1 MSFSQT
7 LNLQNLMSA
16 SKGIQQDNTEY
27 IRKHKIS
34 SSIRKDVERM
44 KELKSQAS
52 IAQQNEE
59 SFVELCRQECTYLF
73 MQQPGI
79 FYRLFK
85 NELDLTLLQKVV
97 DTLQQIEDGHIT
109 QHDASVNIGQLVADL
124 YTDSALKSAANL
136 DAKNQLESKPEM
148 KKPSYSIS
156 WQEYKERNLGSFQT
170 SS

>member
-1 MSFSQT
+1 
-7 LNLQNLMSA
+7 MSA

-44 KELKSQAS
+44 KELKSQTSLAK
-52 IAQQNEE
+52 QNEE

-85 NELDLTLLQKVV
+85 NELDLQLLQKVI

-136 DAKNQLESKPEM
+136 DTNNHLESKPEV
-148 KKPSYSIS
+148 KRPAYSIS
-156 WQEYKERNLGSFQT
+156 WQEYKKVHLS
-170 SS
+170 

>member
-7 LNLQNLMSA
+7 LNLQSLMSA
-16 SKGIQQDNTEY
+16 AKGVQQDNTEY

-44 KELKSQAS
+44 KELKSQYT

-85 NELDLTLLQKVV
+85 NELDLTLLQKVI

-109 QHDASVNIGQLVADL
+109 QHEASVNIGQLVADL
-124 YTDSALKSAANL
+124 YTDSALKAAANL
-136 DAKNQLESKPEM
+136 DAKNPTEAKPQPKQPTHSM
-148 KKPSYSIS
+148 S
-156 WQEYKERNLGSFQT
+156 WQEYKKNNLGCN
-170 SS
+170 

>member
-1 MSFSQT
+1 
-7 LNLQNLMSA
+7 MSA

-34 SSIRKDVERM
+34 ASIRKDVARM
-44 KELKSQAS
+44 QELKSQTS
-52 IAQQNEE
+52 LSKQNEE

-85 NELDLTLLQKVV
+85 NELDLTLLQKVI
-97 DTLQQIEDGHIT
+97 DTLQQIEDGHIN

-136 DAKNQLESKPEM
+136 DAKNQSEPKPEQ
-148 KKPSYSIS
+148 KKPAYSMS
-156 WQEYKERNLGSFQT
+156 WQEYKKNNLGCN
-170 SS
+170 